1 MLFCL
6 LDHSQLPLVTDI
18 LYLRVKVL
26 SLAFGANYSKGTFHK
41 TTQGRLLCIVFIV
54 FAVPLFAILLQFISL
69 YINENLNA
77 LTDVVSFK
85 LSRFR
90 ETWPVRFLE
99 KISGPN
105 ELKSTVRKLIKVTQ
119 NYKKHHH
126 TELVQVAY
134 FIFGCGI
141 FLVIPA
147 YVFHLVEDW
156 SYIDAVYF
164 AIVSLTKIGFG
175 DFVPN
180 TQPPDK
186 YAQVKQDKQKC
197 LFLYLNP
204 APQPGNF
211 QDEEKIACKPSQW
224 SSVVS
229 QLFAVYRVLV
239 NFWMIIGLSFFG
251 TLISIMANG
260 INDVITKKAPS
271 FLSNVVNMGNIL
283 HIINASQPEED
294 NSCSSLTFEPENNMI
309 NNELWSDRDCKDD
322 EQLNPKDDETNILK
336 VRNSKANK

>member
-1 MLFCL
+1 M
-6 LDHSQLPLVTDI
+6 
-18 LYLRVKVL
+18 YRVHCVRRTLICHTITIYFALHQRKLECFNGCGQFKAL
-26 SLAFGANYSKGTFHK
+26 S
-41 TTQGRLLCIVFIV
+41 
-54 FAVPLFAILLQFISL
+54 
-69 YINENLNA
+69 E
-77 LTDVVSFK
+77 
-85 LSRFR
+85 
-90 ETWPVRFLE
+90 
-99 KISGPN
+99 ISGN
-105 ELKSTVRKLIKVTQ
+105 MASSFFGKNIGIKWVEVYCTQ
-119 NYKKHHH
+119 TNQGYGKVSKNI
-126 TELVQVAY
+126 TKDLFQVAY

-211 QDEEKIACKPSQW
+211 HDEEKIACKPSQW
-224 SSVVS
+224 SSLVT

-283 HIINASQPEED
+283 HIINASAPEED
-294 NSCSSLTFEPENNMI
+294 NACFKPENNMI
-309 NNELWSDRDCKDD
+309 KNELWSPSDGNCKDD
-322 EQLNPKDDETNILK
+322 EQLHSKEDEANILK
-336 VRNSKANK
+336 VRNSKTNKWP